1 MLTFYVYRPP
11 RSGPSPPSS
20 HPAGGT
26 QLRSINIKNPRDD
39 RYNFSPI
46 CVHFVADRQKKL
58 GMISACMFRVR
69 NVFPKCQNAQ
79 GPTLLPS
86 SACSPEAR
94 RLRPSPH
101 CDDDVIGCWCG
112 AAHLRRFM
120 RCPQPQSGHWRGCQV
135 IRCWRTPHSRPQAN
149 CIRPR
154 GIRWCEKR
162 LYIGSACMFC
172 FNSVGASIGSTS

>member
-1 MLTFYVYRPP
+1 MTCFRPP

-101 CDDDVIGCWCG
+101 CDDDVTGCWCG

-135 IRCWRTPHSRPQAN
+135 IRCWRTPHSRPQQ
-149 CIRPR
+149 
-154 GIRWCEKR
+154 
-162 LYIGSACMFC
+162 LYSAAWHQMVRKA
-172 FNSVGASIGSTS
+172 SVY